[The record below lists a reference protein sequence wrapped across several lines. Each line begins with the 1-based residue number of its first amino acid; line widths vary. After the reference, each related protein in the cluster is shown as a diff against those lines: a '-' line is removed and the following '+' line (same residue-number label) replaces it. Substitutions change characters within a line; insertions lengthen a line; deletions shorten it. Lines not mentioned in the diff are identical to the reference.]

1 MFVRK
6 SRTSFSQP
14 IPKIY
19 TREAFKEITVADS
32 TLILKKFTD
41 DYWVMGDQR
50 PSLTSAAKL
59 RDDMI
64 GIYEK
69 DYIAAWDAILND
81 IELAASPGLAA
92 MTNRLALLAA
102 PTSPLR
108 GLLKIVRDNTTL
120 VEPEKPSDPASTSTS
135 GKPSMRF
142 SRRVRNKSGCPTC
155 DRASR

>member
-1 MFVRK
+1 MYQTVRLNYAEDSPLRLDTAAGIGVGEVFVRK

-102 PTSPLR
+102 PTLSA
-108 GLLKIVRDNTTL
+108 
-120 VEPEKPSDPASTSTS
+120 E
-135 GKPSMRF
+135 
-142 SRRVRNKSGCPTC
+142 RVAQDC
-155 DRASR
+155 A